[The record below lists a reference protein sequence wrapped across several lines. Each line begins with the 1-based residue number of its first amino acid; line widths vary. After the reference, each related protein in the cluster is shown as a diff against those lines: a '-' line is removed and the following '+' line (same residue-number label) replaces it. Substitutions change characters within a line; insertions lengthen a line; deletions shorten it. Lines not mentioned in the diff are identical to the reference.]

1 MNQVS
6 LATALEVVRHRVRH
20 NGAALDGTVLREIQ
34 ELCTGLF
41 TDLAG
46 LVGATHRA
54 PVALGGA
61 SWVEEHYRAVIRA
74 QLAAIAA
81 LEATG
86 AHRLEVGEY
95 DRLRQNPA
103 DTQGPVL
110 YATGRAVYKDTTA
123 LLESWVGINYFEA
136 RTRVEDT
143 HRVQA
148 RRNSAG
154 QGAGPRFERL
164 AGLFQDPGRD
174 PRPVRDAARRL
185 EALEP
190 PTVGQELSGVLPGVA
205 ARAGDGRL
213 LEEHATEILVEHDPV
228 TAAKRLTGLCT
239 GYRKANESVAKPEV
253 GIFRRATVLGV
264 DQYLIRVEGVDAEL
278 LRSAIAQADN
288 PRTQAGAAARS
299 LSRSG
304 RPGPQDNTQ
313 DSPQD
318 STLSGETTG
327 PGRGGDQGCAGE
339 ESGQVPAWLVTDQPP
354 PPWAI
359 DPDTEPGGP
368 DTESGTAAEATPA
381 ADSDVGPGAGTVSPH
396 SGVSAADRPGT
407 GAGRG
412 TACPA
417 STPAPQGFTQPLAE
431 QDETDPDPTGTDTAG
446 TGAAGMAAG
455 TGVQSGA
462 DASAGAYPPSD
473 GGLVEG
479 VEVAVPRRRLQAL
492 LDLMRARVTGA
503 GALKTIA
510 PQVVVYMQLQ
520 DLMDLA
526 EGHGI
531 TSRGVTAHGVEL
543 DAGQLRQAL
552 SRARII
558 PVVLG
563 GDSQVLDVGRARRDF
578 NVPMCTGLQA
588 RDRGCIMPG
597 CTYPPE
603 MCEAHH
609 WKNGGWAG
617 GCGTSVGEGGLLCP
631 REHDDYHAGKFK
643 IVDVNG
649 LPHVVLPKHLDPSQ
663 IPRRN
668 RYWFA
673 SWEDPSKP
681 GQQAARQK
689 PPEQKPVPGQTNP
702 PKPDGPPPDATKRN
716 SSRRRGSRT
725 GPGPGQDPPAA
736 TPPKAA
742 DS

>member
-20 NGAALDGTVLREIQ
+20 NGAALDGAVLREIQ

-190 PTVGQELSGVLPGVA
+190 PMVGQELSGVLPGVA

-304 RPGPQDNTQ
+304 KPGPQDNPQDNTQ

-318 STLSGETTG
+318 NILSGETTG
-327 PGRGGDQGCAGE
+327 AGRGGDQGCAGE

-359 DPDTEPGGP
+359 DPDTEPGVA
-368 DTESGTAAEATPA
+368 DTESGNAAEATPA
-381 ADSDVGPGAGTVSPH
+381 VDSDVGPGAGTVSPH
-396 SGVSAADRPGT
+396 SGVSAPDRPGT

-417 STPAPQGFTQPLAE
+417 STPAPQGFTQHLTE
-431 QDETDPDPTGTDTAG
+431 QDETDPNPTG
-446 TGAAGMAAG
+446 TGAA
-455 TGVQSGA
+455 QQ
-462 DASAGAYPPSD
+462 DSAEGPDPD
-473 GGLVEG
+473 RVEG
-479 VEVAVPRRRLQAL
+479 VEAAVPRRRLQAL

-663 IPRRN
+663 TPRRN

-689 PPEQKPVPGQTNP
+689 PPEQKPAPGQTNP

-716 SSRRRGSRT
+716 SSRRRGSRI

>member
-6 LATALEVVRHRVRH
+6 LATALEVVRHRARH

-103 DTQGPVL
+103 GTQGPVL
-110 YATGRAVYKDTTA
+110 YATGRPVYKDTTA

-264 DQYLIRVEGVDAEL
+264 DQYLIRVEGLDAEL

-304 RPGPQDNTQ
+304 KPGPQDSTQDNTQ
-313 DSPQD
+313 DNI
-318 STLSGETTG
+318 LSGETTG

-339 ESGQVPAWLVTDQPP
+339 GSGQVPAWLVTDQPP

-368 DTESGTAAEATPA
+368 DTEPGGPDTESGNAAEATPA
-381 ADSDVGPGAGTVSPH
+381 VDSDVGPGAAGPGTVLPH
-396 SGVSAADRPGT
+396 SGVSTPDRPGT

-417 STPAPQGFTQPLAE
+417 STPTPQGFTQPLTE
-431 QDETDPDPTGTDTAG
+431 QDETDPNPTGTDTAG
-446 TGAAGMAAG
+446 TDTAGMAEG
-455 TGVQSGA
+455 PGP
-462 DASAGAYPPSD
+462 DR
-473 GGLVEG
+473 VEG
-479 VEVAVPRRRLQAL
+479 VEAAVPRRRLQAL

-520 DLMDLA
+520 DLMNLA

-663 IPRRN
+663 TPRRN

-702 PKPDGPPPDATKRN
+702 PKPDGPPPDTTKRN

>member
-20 NGAALDGTVLREIQ
+20 NDAALDGTVLREIQ
-34 ELCTGLF
+34 ELCTALF

-190 PTVGQELSGVLPGVA
+190 PMVGQELSGVLPGVA

-264 DQYLIRVEGVDAEL
+264 DQYLIRVEGLEAEL

-288 PRTQAGAAARS
+288 PRTQAGAAAR
-299 LSRSG
+299 
-304 RPGPQDNTQ
+304 
-313 DSPQD
+313 
-318 STLSGETTG
+318 
-327 PGRGGDQGCAGE
+327 
-339 ESGQVPAWLVTDQPP
+339 
-354 PPWAI
+354 
-359 DPDTEPGGP
+359 
-368 DTESGTAAEATPA
+368 
-381 ADSDVGPGAGTVSPH
+381 
-396 SGVSAADRPGT
+396 
-407 GAGRG
+407 
-412 TACPA
+412 
-417 STPAPQGFTQPLAE
+417 
-431 QDETDPDPTGTDTAG
+431 
-446 TGAAGMAAG
+446 
-455 TGVQSGA
+455 
-462 DASAGAYPPSD
+462 
-473 GGLVEG
+473 
-479 VEVAVPRRRLQAL
+479 
-492 LDLMRARVTGA
+492 
-503 GALKTIA
+503 
-510 PQVVVYMQLQ
+510 
-520 DLMDLA
+520 
-526 EGHGI
+526 
-531 TSRGVTAHGVEL
+531 
-543 DAGQLRQAL
+543 
-552 SRARII
+552 
-558 PVVLG
+558 
-563 GDSQVLDVGRARRDF
+563 
-578 NVPMCTGLQA
+578 
-588 RDRGCIMPG
+588 
-597 CTYPPE
+597 
-603 MCEAHH
+603 
-609 WKNGGWAG
+609 
-617 GCGTSVGEGGLLCP
+617 
-631 REHDDYHAGKFK
+631 
-643 IVDVNG
+643 
-649 LPHVVLPKHLDPSQ
+649 
-663 IPRRN
+663 
-668 RYWFA
+668 
-673 SWEDPSKP
+673 
-681 GQQAARQK
+681 
-689 PPEQKPVPGQTNP
+689 
-702 PKPDGPPPDATKRN
+702 
-716 SSRRRGSRT
+716 
-725 GPGPGQDPPAA
+725 
-736 TPPKAA
+736 
-742 DS
+742 

>member
-190 PTVGQELSGVLPGVA
+190 PVVGQELSGVLPGVA

-264 DQYLIRVEGVDAEL
+264 DQYLIRVEGLDAEL

-304 RPGPQDNTQ
+304 KPGPQDNT
-313 DSPQD
+313 QD

-327 PGRGGDQGCAGE
+327 AGRGGDQGCAGE

-359 DPDTEPGGP
+359 DPDTEPGIADTEPGNTDTEP
-368 DTESGTAAEATPA
+368 GNTDTESGNAAEAVPA
-381 ADSDVGPGAGTVSPH
+381 VDSDVGSGAAGPGTVSPH

-407 GAGRG
+407 GTGRG

-417 STPAPQGFTQPLAE
+417 STPTPQGFTQPLTE
-431 QDETDPDPTGTDTAG
+431 QDEADPNPIG
-446 TGAAGMAAG
+446 TGAA
-455 TGVQSGA
+455 QQ
-462 DASAGAYPPSD
+462 DSAEGPGPD
-473 GGLVEG
+473 RVEG
-479 VEVAVPRRRLQAL
+479 VEAAVPRRRLQAL

-543 DAGQLRQAL
+543 DAGQLRQA
-552 SRARII
+552 
-558 PVVLG
+558 
-563 GDSQVLDVGRARRDF
+563 
-578 NVPMCTGLQA
+578 
-588 RDRGCIMPG
+588 
-597 CTYPPE
+597 
-603 MCEAHH
+603 
-609 WKNGGWAG
+609 
-617 GCGTSVGEGGLLCP
+617 
-631 REHDDYHAGKFK
+631 
-643 IVDVNG
+643 
-649 LPHVVLPKHLDPSQ
+649 
-663 IPRRN
+663 
-668 RYWFA
+668 
-673 SWEDPSKP
+673 
-681 GQQAARQK
+681 
-689 PPEQKPVPGQTNP
+689 
-702 PKPDGPPPDATKRN
+702 
-716 SSRRRGSRT
+716 
-725 GPGPGQDPPAA
+725 
-736 TPPKAA
+736 
-742 DS
+742 